1 MMLQVSGNLT
11 QLEITYGYHYTSF
24 WSLSVINAEAKKVM
38 ALINKRFGENVVV
51 IGGDIRNDLITRS
64 TTGSTTFDY
73 VLGGGFPT
81 NQWNELVGEPSH
93 GKTAIALKTIAANQ
107 AKDPEHT
114 TVWIAAEQWVP
125 EYAEMCGVDTSR
137 VIVVETNIMEE
148 AYDAAI
154 AFAESKSVDAI
165 VIDSLPALV
174 PGPENEKNMD
184 EMTVGRGALL
194 TNKFFRKAGMAMKR
208 SLVESERPILGI
220 VINQYR
226 MKIGVMHGD
235 PRTTPG
241 GEGKNYAFFTR
252 SEVRRDEWIEAGSGT
267 NKTRVGQRIKI
278 RVIKNKTAPPQQVA
292 YVDFYF
298 SPFSI
303 YDAGDYDTAKE
314 VAAMTIV
321 KQIVERKGG
330 WIYYGERKWNGQEA
344 FSNSLR
350 EELDLFEELRD
361 KVLNTPDSFVGIQD
375 E

>member
-1 MMLQVSGNLT
+1 M
-11 QLEITYGYHYTSF
+11 TY
-24 WSLSVINAEAKKVM
+24 WSKIVVNSEARKIM
-38 ALINKRFGENVVV
+38 AAINKKFGDNVVV
-51 IGGDIRNDLITRS
+51 IGEDIRSDLIKRI

-73 VLGGGFPT
+73 ILGGGFPS
-81 NQWNELVGEPSH
+81 NQWNELIGEPSH

-107 AKDPEHT
+107 AQDPDYT

-137 VIVVETNIMEE
+137 IIVVETNIMEE

-208 SLVESERPILGI
+208 SLVEAERPILGI
-220 VINQYR
+220 VINQWR

-241 GEGKNYAFFTR
+241 GEGKNYAYFTR
-252 SEVRRDEWIEAGSGT
+252 SEIRRDEWIEVGSGD
-267 NKTRVGQRIKI
+267 KKVRVGQRIKI
-278 RVIKNKTAPPQQVA
+278 RTTKNKTAPPQQVA
-292 YVDFYF
+292 HVDFYF
-298 SPFSI
+298 KDHSI
-303 YDAGDYDTAKE
+303 YSAGEYDKAKE
-314 VAAMTIV
+314 VAAMAIV
-321 KQIVERKGG
+321 KEIVDRKGG

-344 FSNSLR
+344 LVNSIR
-350 EELDLFEELRD
+350 EEVDLFEELRD
-361 KVLNTPDSFVGIQD
+361 KVLTTPNSILGAMSD

>member
-1 MMLQVSGNLT
+1 MA
-11 QLEITYGYHYTSF
+11 
-24 WSLSVINAEAKKVM
+24 INAEAKKIM
-38 ALINKRFGENVVV
+38 AQINKRFGENVVV
-51 IGGDIRNDLITRS
+51 IGEDIRADLIKRI

-73 VLGGGFPT
+73 VLGGGFPS
-81 NQWNELVGEPSH
+81 NQWNELIGEPSH

-107 AKDPEHT
+107 AINPEYT
-114 TVWIAAEQWVP
+114 TVWVAAEQWVP

-148 AYDAAI
+148 AYDTVI

-194 TNKFFRKAGMAMKR
+194 TNKFFRKAGLAMKR
-208 SLVESERPILGI
+208 SLTEDERPILGI
-220 VINQYR
+220 IINQYR

-252 SEVRRDEWIEAGSGT
+252 SEVRRDEWIETGT
-267 NKTRVGQRIKI
+267 GNNKVRVGQRVKI
-278 RVIKNKTAPPQQVA
+278 RTIKNKTAPPQQVA
-292 YVDFYF
+292 FIDFYF
-298 SPFSI
+298 SNFSI
-303 YDAGDYDTAKE
+303 YSAGDFDTAKE
-314 VAAMTIV
+314 TAAMSIV
-321 KQIVERKGG
+321 KGLVDRKGG

-344 FSNSLR
+344 FANSLR
-350 EELDLFEELRD
+350 EEVDLFEELRL
-361 KVLNTPDSFVGIQD
+361 KVLSTPTTFQGAAD